1 MDTSGPDGSAQRP
14 AAVVAWIGGLCE
26 QGVRASGVDGA
37 GVSVIPTSGGPQP
50 VTSTDDRSALIEDLQ
65 FTLGEGPCFDA
76 TTSRSPVLI
85 SDLTAREEGVADRWP
100 AFLSEAVAAGV
111 RAVFAF
117 PLGMGATT
125 VGTLDLYRS
134 TPGPLSEQ
142 QLNASLVTADSIG
155 VALLTEDPVATLE
168 QSSRLRM
175 TVHQA
180 AGMVMVQ
187 SGGTIADALLMLRA
201 SAYGEGRSIND
212 LAADV
217 LAGRRRYDKEA
228 P

>member
-1 MDTSGPDGSAQRP
+1 M
-14 AAVVAWIGGLCE
+14 
-26 QGVRASGVDGA
+26 
-37 GVSVIPTSGGPQP
+37 
-50 VTSTDDRSALIEDLQ
+50 STDDRSALIEDLQ

-155 VALLTEDPVATLE
+155 FALLTEDPVATLE

>member
-1 MDTSGPDGSAQRP
+1 VDGSGPGGFARRP

-37 GVSVIPTSGGPQP
+37 GVSVIATSGGPQP
-50 VTSTDDRSALIEDLQ
+50 VMSTDDRSSLIEDLQ

-76 TTSRSPVLI
+76 TSHRSPILI
-85 SDLTAREEGVADRWP
+85 SDLTACEEGVASRWP
-100 AFLSEAVAAGV
+100 AFLNEAVAAGV

-117 PLGMGATT
+117 PLGVGATT

-155 VALLTEDPVATLE
+155 VALLSEDSVETLE
-168 QSSRLRM
+168 QSGRLRM

-187 SGGTIADALLMLRA
+187 TGRTIGDALLMLRA
-201 SAYGEGRSIND
+201 TAYGEGRSIND

-217 LAGRRRYDKEA
+217 LAGRRRYDKEES
-228 P
+228 

>member
-14 AAVVAWIGGLCE
+14 AEVVAWIGSLCE

-37 GVSVIPTSGGPQP
+37 GVSVIALSGGPQP
-50 VTSTDDRSALIEDLQ
+50 VMSTDERSAVIEDLQ

-76 TTSRSPVLI
+76 TSHRSPVLI
-85 SDLTAREEGVADRWP
+85 SDLTRHEEGVASRWP
-100 AFLSEAVAAGV
+100 AFLNEAVAAGV

-155 VALLTEDPVATLE
+155 VALLTKDPVATLE

-187 SGGTIADALLMLRA
+187 TGGTIGDALLLLRA

-212 LAADV
+212 IAADV
-217 LAGRRRYDKEA
+217 LAGRRRYDEEQS
-228 P
+228 